1 MLNLGGLRRLHG
13 YMSDLLAIVDTNS
26 TADELVDEIL
36 RRHPDRVTLLIE
48 DGWLELPGDASAARR
63 GLPDR
68 AAALRAAIE
77 ARTGAVVVGLA
88 NSREQLRGWRFDR
101 IVGGRQ
107 PRSAV

>member
-1 MLNLGGLRRLHG
+1 
-13 YMSDLLAIVDTNS
+13 MSDLLAIVDSNLTS
-26 TADELVDEIL
+26 EELVMEII

-48 DGWLELPGDASAARR
+48 DGGLDLSGLDPADDEATARR
-63 GLPDR
+63 SLPDR
-68 AAALRAAIE
+68 IVPLLAAIE

-107 PRSAV
+107 PQPAV